1 VQVIENEI
9 TAGGNRMSLLSL
21 IRIDVLRLPA
31 QASRIV
37 VVYWPSS
44 YLRRNEIVAAHK
56 NF

>member
-1 VQVIENEI
+1 
-9 TAGGNRMSLLSL
+9 MSLLSL

-31 QASRIV
+31 QASRVV

-44 YLRRNEIVAAHK
+44 YPRRNEMVAAHK